1 MGKIK
6 FSFYFKLVIAS
17 IPEITRIQALEC
29 VQILIVSEET
39 AEPKVQLGSIFKP
52 TSGV

>member
-17 IPEITRIQALEC
+17 IPEIMIPDFGALF
-29 VQILIVSEET
+29 
-39 AEPKVQLGSIFKP
+39 LGLYD
-52 TSGV
+52 